1 MPVRR
6 RRGRRRSGPSRRP
19 ADPAG
24 IVVSK
29 TAQAQ
34 GLERGT
40 IIILDRIGTELEV
53 VGLTDGQA
61 TFGHVDVAYLP
72 LGTWQLIAAGQ
83 APEDGRPTADQVGA
97 VDVDRACVVA
107 LQPSTART
115 WR

>member
-1 MPVRR
+1 MGDA
-6 RRGRRRSGPSRRP
+6 GRDRLAALRTRPGSSSQRPRS
-19 ADPAG
+19 
-24 IVVSK
+24 
-29 TAQAQ
+29 AQ

-61 TFGHVDVAYLP
+61 TFCHVDVAYLP

-97 VDVDRACVVA
+97 VDVDQACVVA